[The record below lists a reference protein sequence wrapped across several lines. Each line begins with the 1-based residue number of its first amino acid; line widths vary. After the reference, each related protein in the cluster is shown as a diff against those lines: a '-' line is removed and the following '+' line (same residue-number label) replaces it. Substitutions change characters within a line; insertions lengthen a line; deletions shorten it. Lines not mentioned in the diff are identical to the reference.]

1 LNLHLDVERFTPQCC
16 DISGQDDASEPAA
29 MQRHLRPET
38 VYVMDRNFLHF
49 ALIRDI
55 MAADSSFVLRLR
67 KNTCLEADAT
77 SPLTDQDKDHGV
89 QSDESGHLTG
99 PSANGHC

>member
-1 LNLHLDVERFTPQCC
+1 
-16 DISGQDDASEPAA
+16 